1 MPLALWLLDE
11 SALAQISEWVI
22 DDHRRQS
29 CDAPAA
35 HRHDDLAA
43 GGGVTD
49 VAAELVVQFTYADL
63 TLERLLMWR
72 HEAQCRRHIGC
83 ATSPTCPELGDVTAL
98 RDPAVMLQP
107 EERTAARRHHADA

>member
-11 SALAQISEWVI
+11 SALTQISEWVI
-22 DDHRRQS
+22 GDHRRQS

-43 GGGVTD
+43 GGGVAD
-49 VAAELVVQFTYADL
+49 VAAELVVQLTYADL

-83 ATSPTCPELGDVTAL
+83 ATSPRAPALGDVTAL
-98 RDPAVMLQP
+98 PHPAALQF
-107 EERTAARRHHADA
+107 EWRTAAPRHHADA